1 MGASMSTRT
10 FSFVLLGILLAALA
24 RHLWLAA
31 YVHPFGDDFS
41 YAVAGMHTELLLRLA
56 VEYDSWNGRY
66 FSNILLLRGPMVLG
80 LQKGLVIYRC
90 AAIVLILFTLFAAY
104 RFLQQAFGNA
114 ISTIAQWS
122 IALVF
127 LLFFLHRMPDASEGF
142 YWYTGSMTYQ
152 LPNALSLLLLGNWIA
167 FFRKDGSSGIG
178 WSIAQVLLVI
188 VIAGCNELHMALLV
202 LLHLALLVFS
212 YQRMR
217 KHDPVVIGLLF
228 VSVAC
233 AVVVFAAPGN
243 DTRGALFPHR
253 HELLRTIGYAF
264 AQTARFT
271 GTWLFLS
278 TGVLFSL
285 ALVIQQ
291 RAFGA
296 NSPLHSV
303 LLRMNKWL
311 ALVLP
316 FALVFISMVVT
327 YWPTGLL
334 GQYRTVN
341 VALFYFVPAWCLAML
356 VWDVQVLRTAR
367 WSFRDLDQ
375 RTFQWAFLLLCV
387 ITFFFLGRD
396 GRVSSDLITG
406 RAKKYDQGVTEGYR
420 LITGAVHEELDQL
433 QLPFVETPK
442 SLHIL
447 PLDTSPDHWTNRSL
461 ANYFGDPA
469 LNITVAPAQ

>member
-1 MGASMSTRT
+1 MSTRT
-10 FSFVLLGILLAALA
+10 FSYVLLGILLAALA

-41 YAVAGMHTELLLRLA
+41 YAVAGMHTELLHRLA
-56 VEYDSWNGRY
+56 QEYDSWNGRY
-66 FSNILLLRGPMVLG
+66 FSNVLLLRGPLVLG
-80 LQKGLVIYRC
+80 MQKGLMLYRFS
-90 AAIVLILFTLFAAY
+90 AVFLILFTLFAAY

-114 ISTIAQWS
+114 ISMIARWVG
-122 IALVF
+122 ALLFV
-127 LLFFLHRMPDASEGF
+127 LFFLHGMPDASEGF
-142 YWYTGSMTYQ
+142 YWYTGAMTYQ

-167 FFRKDGSSGIG
+167 FLRKNARLGIG
-178 WSIAQVLLVI
+178 WALGQALLVVI
-188 VIAGCNELHMALLV
+188 IAGCNELHMALMV
-202 LLHLALLVFS
+202 GLHLSLLLFTYRRKRKLDPVLIALL
-212 YQRMR
+212 
-217 KHDPVVIGLLF
+217 L

-253 HELLRTIGYAF
+253 HELFRTIGYAL
-264 AQTARFT
+264 AQTARFS
-271 GTWLFLS
+271 GTWLFIS

-285 ALVIQQ
+285 ALVIFHRSLTSNNEFQS
-291 RAFGA
+291 F
-296 NSPLHSV
+296 

-316 FALVFISMVVT
+316 FALVFLSMVVT

-341 VALFYFVPAWCLAML
+341 VALFCFIPAWCFALL
-356 VWDVQVLRTAR
+356 VWDVQVFHTTR
-367 WSFRDLDQ
+367 WQLPDAHGRA
-375 RTFQWAFLLLCV
+375 FQWSFLLLCV

-396 GRVSSDLITG
+396 LRVTSDLFTG
-406 RAKKYDQGVTEGYR
+406 RARAYDRGVMEGYE
-420 LITGAVHEELDQL
+420 LITNAVKNNADRVEL
-433 QLPFVETPK
+433 PPVEIPK

-461 ANYFGDPA
+461 ANYFGDAA
-469 LNITVAPAQ
+469 LNITLARPPQ

>member
-1 MGASMSTRT
+1 MSSRT
-10 FSFVLLGILLAALA
+10 FSYVLLCVLLGALA

-41 YAVAGMHTELLLRLA
+41 YAVAGMHTELLPRLA

-66 FSNILLLRGPMVLG
+66 FSNILLLRGPLVLG
-80 LQKGLVIYRC
+80 LQKGLVLYRC
-90 AAIVLILFTLFAAY
+90 AAVLLIFFTLFAAY

-114 ISTIAQWS
+114 ISTIARWS

-127 LLFFLHRMPDASEGF
+127 LLFYLHRMPDASEGF
-142 YWYTGSMTYQ
+142 YWYTGAMTYQ
-152 LPNALSLLLLGNWIA
+152 LPNALSLLLLANWISH
-167 FFRKDGSSGIG
+167 FRRDGVSGKG
-178 WSIAQVLLVI
+178 WIIAQVFLII
-188 VIAGCNELHMALLV
+188 VIAGCNELHMALLG

-212 YQRMR
+212 YRR
-217 KHDPVVIGLLF
+217 KSKLDPIIIGLLL

-233 AVVVFAAPGN
+233 SVVVFAAPGN

-253 HELLRTIGYAF
+253 HEFLRTLGYAS

-285 ALVIQQ
+285 GLVIQF
-291 RAFGA
+291 RAFGSD
-296 NSPLHSV
+296 NVFHTMLQRV
-303 LLRMNKWL
+303 NKWW

-316 FALVFISMVVT
+316 FALVFVPMVVT

-334 GQYRTVN
+334 GQYRTAN
-341 VALFYFVPAWCLAML
+341 VAFFYFIPAWCFALL
-356 VWDVQVLRTAR
+356 VWDVQVFRTGR
-367 WSFRDLDQ
+367 WRFPDLHQ
-375 RTFQWAFLLLCV
+375 RTFQWSFLLLCA

-396 GRVSSDLITG
+396 GRVSSDLFTG
-406 RAKKYDQGVTEGYR
+406 RAREYDRGLTEGYQ
-420 LITGAVHEELDQL
+420 LITSAVQDNADRLEL
-433 QLPFVETPK
+433 PSVEFPR

-447 PLDTSPDHWTNRSL
+447 PLDASPDHWTNRSL
-461 ANYFGDPA
+461 ANYFGNAA
-469 LNITVAPAQ
+469 LNITVAPPR

>member
-1 MGASMSTRT
+1 MSSRT
-10 FSFVLLGILLAALA
+10 FSHVFLCILLAALA
-24 RHLWLAA
+24 RHLCLAV

-41 YAVAGMHTELLLRLA
+41 YAVAGMHTELLPRLA

-66 FSNILLLRGPMVLG
+66 FSNILLLRGPIVLG
-80 LQKGLVIYRC
+80 LQKGLVLYRC
-90 AAIVLILFTLFAAY
+90 AAIFLILFTLCAAY
-104 RFLQQAFGNA
+104 RFIQQAFGNI
-114 ISTIAQWS
+114 ISTIARWS

-142 YWYTGSMTYQ
+142 YWYTGAMTYQ

-167 FFRKDGSSGIG
+167 FFRKEGSFAIR
-178 WSIAQVLLVI
+178 WTTAQVFLI
-188 VIAGCNELHMALLV
+188 IFIAGCNELHMAFLV
-202 LLHLALLVFS
+202 LLHLVLFVFS
-212 YQRMR
+212 FRRNR
-217 KHDPVVIGLLF
+217 KFDPVVIGLLL
-228 VSVAC
+228 VSLAC
-233 AVVVFAAPGN
+233 AAVVFAAPGN

-253 HELLRTIGYAF
+253 HEFLRTFGYAF

-285 ALVIQQ
+285 ALVIHQ

-296 NSPLHSV
+296 NSQLHSV
-303 LLRMNKWL
+303 LLKMNKWL
-311 ALVLP
+311 AMVLP
-316 FALVFISMVVT
+316 FALVFVAMVVT

-341 VALFYFVPAWCLAML
+341 VALFYFIPTWCFAVL
-356 VWDVQVLRTAR
+356 VWDVQVFRTAR
-367 WSFRDLDQ
+367 RRLPELDQ
-375 RTFQWAFLLLCV
+375 RTFQLSFLLLCV

-396 GRVSSDLITG
+396 LRVTSDLFTG
-406 RAKKYDQGVTEGYR
+406 RAKKYDQAVTEGYR
-420 LITGAVHEELDQL
+420 LIIRAVQYEMDQL
-433 QLPFVETPK
+433 VLPSVETPK

-447 PLDTSPDHWTNRSL
+447 PLDASPDHWTNRSL
-461 ANYFGDPA
+461 ANYFGDAA